1 MDGDMR
7 WLVAGS
13 GALLMLW
20 GGYVASPYWALWD
33 LADALD
39 RRDVP
44 RLLERVN
51 VRAVRFSLS
60 KQVAAEG
67 LTWSGQSLALSDAE
81 RQAAAGT
88 IAATADPL
96 AATLV
101 TGTASPVCS
110 PAPSRRLRPRAA
122 APSQARL
129 GERSTSSQLRDGV
142 DFGTCMSRYR
152 RSGRGARIRL
162 QFRLS
167 RLTWRLVSVDLP
179 PADRRAMLQ
188 DFVRAQR

>member
-1 MDGDMR
+1 MR

-101 TGTASPVCS
+101 TGDSIARLLTRPVAALAPEGGRSVSDAVGRALHIVAASRWRGFRNMYVEIP
-110 PAPSRRLRPRAA
+110 PERAA
-122 APSQARL
+122 
-129 GERSTSSQLRDGV
+129 
-142 DFGTCMSRYR
+142 
-152 RSGRGARIRL
+152 GARIRL